1 MSAKHIADA
10 ESAFIVTNVTP
21 DFCEVDGDIIPFDI
35 SQILPPQK
43 SSYAKTVFARGEP
56 VLMID
61 SVVKAT
67 DGNAGQGVI
76 SGVSLQDGDH
86 QIISGARTVF
96 TEGRKTAR
104 HLDEVLM
111 NGVFPAAPAGKGPAT
126 GLGTSVDR
134 LVEKSPTLQK
144 DLEKLK
150 ADGWEIEYG
159 PAGKGSY
166 ADRYSVPP
174 KIVLDGALKDN
185 PLAATQVLAHEVG
198 HATYPYVADVS
209 SKNAYLNGAL
219 TDEGAATMKN
229 IQVQREILANGG
241 PDIGIAGNAAN
252 HASYNQAYDAYLVNG
267 NADAA
272 RHTIGQQI
280 GRGEI
285 TSTNG
290 QSYADYHG
298 AWYDKSYPSKK

>member
-43 SSYAKTVFARGEP
+43 SSYAKTVFARGEL

-86 QIISGARTVF
+86 QIISGAATVF

-144 DLEKLK
+144 DIESLK
-150 ADGWEIEYG
+150 KDDWNIVYG
-159 PAGKGSY
+159 PEGQGSY
-166 ADRYSVPP
+166 ADRAT
-174 KIVLDGALKDN
+174 KTITLDGNLRND
-185 PLAATQVLAHEVG
+185 PLSATQVLAHEVG
-198 HATYPYVADVS
+198 HAAYPYVPDMS
-209 SKNAYLNGAL
+209 SKTTFVNGTLA
-219 TDEGAATMKN
+219 DEGAATMKN

-290 QSYADYHG
+290 QSYADYYG
-298 AWYDKSYPSKK
+298 GWYDNAYGKK